1 MRRKETSFPL
11 QKGSVLWFQRW
22 AIKGSRV
29 TSAIGHGA
37 CKPRDRHWK
46 CKLRLAREDTTRE
59 SRKNVLCTCKR
70 ESIMQVKY
78 MLRRYKAEKAR
89 KH

>member
-1 MRRKETSFPL
+1 MCEAERNVISLTKRIRGYGLSDGL
-11 QKGSVLWFQRW
+11 
-22 AIKGSRV
+22 SRV

-59 SRKNVLCTCKR
+59 SRKKR
-70 ESIMQVKY
+70 VV
-78 MLRRYKAEKAR
+78 
-89 KH
+89 HV